1 MRYRLGGSTCISIL
15 SPRPSKQLQHA
26 VYTLVAL
33 SGTTSAVGFWDSEG
47 ACVAA
52 SFLLKE
58 KPPIYGMWGLRPH
71 LARPVKVNAT
81 RSISARRGR
90 VV

>member
-33 SGTTSAVGFWDSEG
+33 SGTTSAVGRPDI
-47 ACVAA
+47 AA
-52 SFLLKE
+52 AWILKFKAGE
-58 KPPIYGMWGLRPH
+58 KRSTPNSQNWPH
-71 LARPVKVNAT
+71 LIPKTGRGPAGA
-81 RSISARRGR
+81 SAKE
-90 VV
+90 